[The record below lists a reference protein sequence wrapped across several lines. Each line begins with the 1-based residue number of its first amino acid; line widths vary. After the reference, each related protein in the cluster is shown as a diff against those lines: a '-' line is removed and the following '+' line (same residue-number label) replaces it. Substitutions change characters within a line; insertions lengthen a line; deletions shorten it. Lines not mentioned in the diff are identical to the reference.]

1 MIRDELF
8 VGSLEELVAAATGD
22 QPAVAF
28 AAARG
33 REVIESWIADGTLVD
48 ATEASRRCGRA
59 IEQASTDEL
68 VTITHAGQTY
78 YLSSVLDLPPA
89 AIARVNRAHGTGP
102 GAAQLHWW
110 TKRHGGLGAV
120 TIAEAI
126 RAGNLNRCVEVSRGW
141 ALEHG
146 EVQRARTL
154 VLTNP
159 LLVGGDP

>member
-1 MIRDELF
+1 MIRDELL
-8 VGSLEELVAAATGD
+8 VGSLEELVAAASGD
-22 QPAVAF
+22 QSSLAF

-33 REVIESWIADGTLVD
+33 RTVIDGWIADGTFVD
-48 ATEASRRCGRA
+48 AIEASRRCGNP
-59 IEQASTDEL
+59 IDPASPDEL

-78 YLSSVLDLPPA
+78 YLSGVLDLPSA
-89 AIARVNRAHGTGP
+89 AIARVNRAHGAGP
-102 GAAQLHWW
+102 GAAQLRWW

-146 EVQRARTL
+146 EAHRRKR
-154 VLTNP
+154 
-159 LLVGGDP
+159 